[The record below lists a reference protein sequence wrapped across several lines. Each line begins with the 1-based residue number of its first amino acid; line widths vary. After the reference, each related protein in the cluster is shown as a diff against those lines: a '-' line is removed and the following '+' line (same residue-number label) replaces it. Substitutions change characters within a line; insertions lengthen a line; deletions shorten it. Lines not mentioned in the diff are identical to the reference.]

1 MPSVAPNKAEAP
13 LVLTIDA
20 GTSSARALLYDA
32 RGHAVEGLVA
42 QERYSIRSGSDGA
55 VEDDPGAALERI
67 WRCVDAAL
75 AQAGPLAQQIRAVA
89 VDTLVSNI
97 LAIDAAGRPL
107 TPLITYADT
116 RNDADA
122 IELRRTLDERAVHQR
137 TGCLLRTSY
146 WPARLAW
153 FRRVQPD
160 IWRAAARWITLGE
173 YMELRLFGRC
183 RAGCSVASWSGLLD
197 RQRIEWDAP
206 LLDYLGVA
214 AEQLS
219 PLADTSEPLS
229 GLANNFATRWPA
241 LRDVPWFP
249 AIGDGAAANIGSG
262 CTGPDRIAL
271 TVGTTGAM
279 RVVLSS
285 TSDKETRRQ
294 GDKES
299 SNENV
304 SRSPSLPVS
313 ASPAE
318 VPAGLWCY
326 RVDRR
331 RALLGGA
338 TSEGGNVYG
347 WMHDTLRLGQPDAIE
362 RALAQLPPDGH
373 GLTVLPFLA
382 GERSPGWAGDV
393 RATISGLGLNTSP
406 IEVLQAGLE
415 AVAYRFALIFESLE
429 ASTVS
434 STRGSSNPS
443 SSLDP
448 QASSIIAS
456 GGSLLSSPTW
466 LQIIANT
473 LGHAILASDE
483 PEATSRGA
491 ALLALES
498 LGAIPS
504 VEALPARTSTI
515 YEPDPAK
522 HEIYRAAIE
531 RQRALYKQLIG

>member
-1 MPSVAPNKAEAP
+1 MPSITPAKAEAP
-13 LVLTIDA
+13 LILTIDA

-32 RGHAVEGLVA
+32 GGRAIEDLVV
-42 QERYSIRSGSDGA
+42 QERYNIRSGSDGA
-55 VEDDPGAALERI
+55 VEDDPDAALERI
-67 WRCVDAAL
+67 WRCVDGVL

-89 VDTLVSNI
+89 IDTLVSNI
-97 LAIDAAGRPL
+97 LSIDADGRPL

-122 IELRRTLDERAVHQR
+122 ITLRRDLDERAVHQR

-153 FRRVQPD
+153 FRRTQPD
-160 IWRAAARWITLGE
+160 IWQATARWITIGE
-173 YMELRLFGRC
+173 YLELRLFGRC

-197 RQRIEWDAP
+197 RQQVAWDAP
-206 LLDYLGVA
+206 LLEFLGVT
-214 AEQLS
+214 EDQLS
-219 PLADTSEPLS
+219 PVADTSEPLS
-229 GLANNFATRWPA
+229 GLANEFAARWPA

-262 CTGPDRIAL
+262 CTSSDRIAL
-271 TVGTTGAM
+271 TVGTTGAL
-279 RVVLSS
+279 RVVVD
-285 TSDKETRRQ
+285 TPTDKQ
-294 GDKES
+294 
-299 SNENV
+299 
-304 SRSPSLPVS
+304 SRGLPASQSPT
-313 ASPAE
+313 E

-326 RVDRR
+326 RVDRQ

-347 WMHDTLRLGQPDAIE
+347 WMQDTLKLGEPDAVE

-393 RATISGLGLNTSP
+393 RATISGLGLNTTP
-406 IEVLQAGLE
+406 IEMLQASLE
-415 AVAYRFALIFESLE
+415 AVGYRFALIFESLE
-429 ASTVS
+429 TSNTQLQRDKS
-434 STRGSSNPS
+434 STSTSPTA
-443 SSLDP
+443 
-448 QASSIIAS
+448 QATQIIAS
-456 GGSLLSSPTW
+456 GGSLLNSPAW
-466 LQIIANT
+466 MQIIAST
-473 LGHAILASDE
+473 LGRAILASE
-483 PEATSRGA
+483 EQEATSRGA

-498 LGAIPS
+498 LGTIPS
-504 VEALPARTSTI
+504 VEALPAPTGSL

-531 RQRALYKQLIG
+531 RQRALYQQLIG

>member
-1 MPSVAPNKAEAP
+1 MPSVTSAKAEAP

-32 RGHAVEGLVA
+32 RGRAIEGLVA
-42 QERYSIRSGSDGA
+42 QERYSIRSGPDGA
-55 VEDDPGAALERI
+55 VEDDPNQALERI
-67 WRCVDAAL
+67 WRCVDGVL
-75 AQAGPLAQQIRAVA
+75 AQAGPLADQIRAVA
-89 VDTLVSNI
+89 IDTLVSNI
-97 LAIDAAGRPL
+97 LAIDAAGQPL

-122 IELRRTLDERAVHQR
+122 TELRRTLDEHAVHQR

-153 FRRVQPD
+153 FRRTQPD
-160 IWRAAARWITLGE
+160 IWRAQPRWITIGE
-173 YMELRLFGRC
+173 YLELHLFGRC

-197 RQRIEWDAP
+197 WQRVEWDAP
-206 LLDYLGVA
+206 LLEFLGVA
-214 AEQLS
+214 ADQLS

-229 GLANNFATRWPA
+229 GLANDFATRWPA

-262 CTGPDRIAL
+262 CTGPARLAL

-279 RVVLSS
+279 RVVID
-285 TSDKETRRQ
+285 TSKDKQTRRQ
-294 GDKES
+294 GDKKTGDS
-299 SNENV
+299 L
-304 SRSPSLPVS
+304 SPDLPISL
-313 ASPAE
+313 SPAE

-347 WMHDTLRLGQPDAIE
+347 WMRDSLRLGEPDAIE
-362 RALAQLPPDGH
+362 RELAQLPPDGH

-393 RATISGLGLNTSP
+393 RATISGLGLNTTP
-406 IEVLQAGLE
+406 IQILQAGLE
-415 AVAYRFALIFESLE
+415 AVAYRFALIFESL
-429 ASTVS
+429 ATSNAQLSADRSKADPNSTAPAA
-434 STRGSSNPS
+434 R
-443 SSLDP
+443 
-448 QASSIIAS
+448 IIAS
-456 GGSLLSSPTW
+456 GGSLLSSPAW
-466 LQIIANT
+466 MQIIAST
-473 LGHAILASDE
+473 LGQAILASDE
-483 PEATSRGA
+483 QEATSRGA
-491 ALLALES
+491 ALLGLES

-504 VEALPARTSTI
+504 VEALPAPTSAL
-515 YEPDPAK
+515 YEPDPAT

-531 RQRALYKQLIG
+531 RQRTLYRQLIG

>member
-1 MPSVAPNKAEAP
+1 MPSIAPTNAEAP
-13 LVLTIDA
+13 LILTIDA

-32 RGHAVEGLVA
+32 RGRGVEGLVA
-42 QERYSIRSGSDGA
+42 QERYTIHSGPDGA
-55 VEDDPGAALERI
+55 VEDDPDAALERI

-89 VDTLVSNI
+89 IDTLVSNI
-97 LAIDAAGRPL
+97 LAIDSAVRPL

-122 IELRRTLDERAVHQR
+122 IELRRTLDEQAVHQR

-160 IWRAAARWITLGE
+160 VWRAAARWITIGE

-183 RAGCSVASWSGLLD
+183 HAGCSAASWSGLLD
-197 RQRIEWDAP
+197 RRRVEWDAP
-206 LLDYLGVA
+206 LLDFLGVA
-214 AEQLS
+214 ADQLS

-229 GLANNFATRWPA
+229 GLANDFAARWPA

-262 CTGPDRIAL
+262 CTGPDRLAL
-271 TVGTTGAM
+271 TVGTTGAI
-279 RVVLSS
+279 RVVQS
-285 TSDKETRRQ
+285 EVEQ
-294 GDKES
+294 
-299 SNENV
+299 
-304 SRSPSLPVS
+304 
-313 ASPAE
+313 

-347 WMHDTLRLGQPDAIE
+347 WMQDTFKLGEPDALE
-362 RALAQLPPDGH
+362 RALAKLPPDGH

-393 RATISGLGLNTSP
+393 RATITGLGLNTTP
-406 IEVLQAGLE
+406 IEILQAGLE
-415 AVAYRFALIFESLE
+415 AVAYRFALIFDSLGTSNQQLSQ
-429 ASTVS
+429 AGVSAAARS
-434 STRGSSNPS
+434 STP
-443 SSLDP
+443 
-448 QASSIIAS
+448 ASRIIAS
-456 GGSLLSSPTW
+456 GGSLLNSPTW
-466 LQIIANT
+466 MQIIANT

-498 LGAIPS
+498 LGAIPAL
-504 VEALPARTSTI
+504 EALPATTGAI
-515 YEPDPAK
+515 YEPDIAA
-522 HEIYRAAIE
+522 HEIYLAAIE
-531 RQRALYKQLIG
+531 RQRNLYRQLIG

>member
-1 MPSVAPNKAEAP
+1 MPSVPATQAEAP

-32 RGHAVEGLVA
+32 RGRAIEGRVA
-42 QERYSIRSGSDGA
+42 QERYSIRSGPDGA
-55 VEDDPGAALERI
+55 VEDNPDAALERI
-67 WRCVDAAL
+67 WKCVDGVL
-75 AQAGPLAQQIRAVA
+75 AQAGSLAEQIRAVA
-89 VDTLVSNI
+89 IDTLVSNI
-97 LAIDAAGRPL
+97 LVIDANDRPL

-122 IELRRTLDERAVHQR
+122 TQLRRALDEHAVHQR

-153 FRRVQPD
+153 FRRTQPD
-160 IWRAAARWITLGE
+160 IWRAQPRFITIGE
-173 YMELRLFGRC
+173 YLELRLFGRC

-197 RQRIEWDAP
+197 RKTIDWDAP
-206 LLDYLGVA
+206 LLEFLGVDA
-214 AEQLS
+214 KQLS

-229 GLANNFATRWPA
+229 GLSNEFASRWPA

-262 CTGPDRIAL
+262 CTSPDRIAL

-279 RVVLSS
+279 RVVID
-285 TSDKETRRQ
+285 TSDDKETRRQ
-294 GDKES
+294 GDKEITEAS
-299 SNENV
+299 HSLSPGLLV
-304 SRSPSLPVS
+304 SP
-313 ASPAE
+313 SPAE

-326 RVDRR
+326 RVDKR

-347 WMHDTLRLGQPDAIE
+347 WMTDTLKLGTPDVIE

-393 RATISGLGLNTSP
+393 RATITGLGLNTTP
-406 IEVLQAGLE
+406 IQMLQAGLE
-415 AVAYRFALIFESLE
+415 AVAYRFALIFESLT
-429 ASTVS
+429 AGNTK
-434 STRGSSNPS
+434 
-443 SSLDP
+443 
-448 QASSIIAS
+448 IIAS
-456 GGSLLSSPTW
+456 GGSLLSSPAW
-466 LQIIANT
+466 MQIIAST

-483 PEATSRGA
+483 QEATSRGA

-498 LGAIPS
+498 LGTIAS
-504 VEALPARTSTI
+504 VEALPAPTSAL
-515 YEPDPAK
+515 YEPDPAT

-531 RQRALYKQLIG
+531 RQRALYKQLIASLL